1 MVKLSI
7 TYHGKSLQNVLTCSD
22 RVDFLCLMTWRVLSL
37 VGASTLVRDR
47 MGRTPRQLAIEIRDE
62 KAQGWETSGALH
74 GELDTVIEILLDA
87 EGKATTVCGRDLQ
100 KVPGKWSPGTLQKKK
115 AAAIDNHL
123 PYLPADSSSNSVA
136 AKKMMRI
143 TELGNAL
150 SGTDL
155 LISLEAC
162 ICLKGIISYATDL
175 SLLFCCPL
183 HWVSLAVSS
192 HCLGC

>member
-1 MVKLSI
+1 V
-7 TYHGKSLQNVLTCSD
+7 
-22 RVDFLCLMTWRVLSL
+22 
-37 VGASTLVRDR
+37 
-47 MGRTPRQLAIEIRDE
+47 
-62 KAQGWETSGALH
+62 
-74 GELDTVIEILLDA
+74 
-87 EGKATTVCGRDLQ
+87 
-100 KVPGKWSPGTLQKKK
+100 LQKKK
-115 AAAIDNHL
+115 AVAIDNHV

-155 LISLEAC
+155 LLHLEAC
-162 ICLKGIISYATDL
+162 ICLKVIISYATDL
-175 SLLFCCPL
+175 SLLFCRPL